1 MLGFLSLGYARFHCD
16 RALNGHKY
24 FICKPGLKNTL
35 KTMKAM
41 KENFEDDENGIKNFD
56 YVVVNQFLIS
66 IPIIEKPTNQAKL
79 IKHIFLLLGL
89 QMLTAYKS
97 KTDVRLVGK
106 MKSRQQCIFMEIW
119 PELIEC
125 LL

>member
-1 MLGFLSLGYARFHCD
+1 
-16 RALNGHKY
+16 
-24 FICKPGLKNTL
+24 
-35 KTMKAM
+35 M